1 MQVKIF
7 TAENGFLKQKMG
19 ETPIPIEDA
28 VNNFIRN
35 LKDFKLQ
42 QSQSGEKNQFL
53 TVTVTY

>member
-7 TAENGFLKQKMG
+7 TGENGFLIQKMG
-19 ETPIPIEDA
+19 STPIPIEEA
-28 VNNFIRN
+28 VNNFVRN

-53 TVTVTY
+53 TKN